1 MDPAQDPCAWDRV
14 NKRRGTDAEAHGP
27 RRSFVTQQISQLKIL
42 ALDFVLRYFTWPFP
56 SQYFSW
62 VVVHPVLHRFD
73 LRGLYLV
80 KIRPLGKESPDHA
93 VMIFIASF
101 LPCRIAVTVVDM
113 KPCSAPDA
121 PDQLLILQK
130 FAAVVCGDAAELLP
144 ERGVLRSSRS
154 MALRIVSALRSGSFI
169 MISCRLRRSVSVSST
184 ALEPRHQRS
193 NPSPNVRPLTSDRCV
208 QGGFQYSDSPCAR
221 SSALHSSSG
230 VSG

>member
-144 ERGVLRSSRS
+144 E
-154 MALRIVSALRSGSFI
+154 
-169 MISCRLRRSVSVSST
+169 LRRSALQPVDGPADRLRSPIRQLYNDLLSAPALGQREQHSLGATASNDQIHLPMSS
-184 ALEPRHQRS
+184 L
-193 NPSPNVRPLTSDRCV
+193 
-208 QGGFQYSDSPCAR
+208 
-221 SSALHSSSG
+221 
-230 VSG
+230 

>member
-144 ERGVLRSSRS
+144 E
-154 MALRIVSALRSGSFI
+154 
-169 MISCRLRRSVSVSST
+169 LRRSALQPVDGPADRLRSPIRQLHNDLLSAPALGQREQHSLGAT
-184 ALEPRHQRS
+184 AS
-193 NPSPNVRPLTSDRCV
+193 NDQIHLPM
-208 QGGFQYSDSPCAR
+208 
-221 SSALHSSSG
+221 SAL
-230 VSG
+230 

>member
-144 ERGVLRSSRS
+144 E
-154 MALRIVSALRSGSFI
+154 
-169 MISCRLRRSVSVSST
+169 LRRSALQPVDGPADRLRSPIRQLYNDLLSAPALGQREQHSLGAT
-184 ALEPRHQRS
+184 AS
-193 NPSPNVRPLTSDRCV
+193 NDQIHLPM
-208 QGGFQYSDSPCAR
+208 
-221 SSALHSSSG
+221 SAL
-230 VSG
+230 

>member
-73 LRGLYLV
+73 LRGLHLV
-80 KIRPLGKESPDHA
+80 EIRTLGKESSDHA
-93 VMIFIASF
+93 VMILVASF

-113 KPCSAPDA
+113 KPCSTSDA
-121 PDQLLILQK
+121 PDQLLILQELTPL
-130 FAAVVCGDAAELLP
+130 VRGDAAELLP
-144 ERGVLRSSRS
+144 KLRRP
-154 MALRIVSALRSGSFI
+154 ALQPVNGPADRLRFPIRQLHNDLLSAPALGQREQHSLGATASNDQIHLPMSAL
-169 MISCRLRRSVSVSST
+169 
-184 ALEPRHQRS
+184 
-193 NPSPNVRPLTSDRCV
+193 
-208 QGGFQYSDSPCAR
+208 
-221 SSALHSSSG
+221 
-230 VSG
+230 